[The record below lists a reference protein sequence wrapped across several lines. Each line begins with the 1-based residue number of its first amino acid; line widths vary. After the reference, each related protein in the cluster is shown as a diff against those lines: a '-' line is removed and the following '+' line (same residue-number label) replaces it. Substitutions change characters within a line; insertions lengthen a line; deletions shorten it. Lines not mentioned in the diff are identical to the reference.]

1 MEIRFPATDAPNYLP
16 TIVFSRGGD
25 FINIEIVDHKNQQKA
40 LYSIDRERFI
50 EAMAMLGCLKM
61 IEGEQVVRIKDF

>member
-1 MEIRFPATDAPNYLP
+1 MEIRFPSTDAPHYLP

-25 FINIEIVDHKNQQKA
+25 LINIEIVDHKNTQKA
-40 LYSIDRERFI
+40 LYSIDREKFM
-50 EAMAMLGCLKM
+50 EAMVMLGCIKM